1 MLVIHLMLSI
11 WKYR

>member
-1 MLVIHLMLSI
+1 MLIIHLVLSI